1 MTKTIEFL
9 FDVGSPTTFLAHRRL
24 PAIVARTGAVVTY
37 IPVLLGGIFK
47 ATGNAPPGLVAARG
61 RWMQIDM
68 ARYAAREA
76 ITLAH
81 NPDFPI
87 NTITMMRMLTGA
99 RGTADFA
106 PLLEALFVGMWE
118 TPRNMGDPDILA
130 ATLTAAGLD
139 PAVQLARAQDPEI
152 KAALVKATEY
162 AVSRGAFGA
171 PTFFVGDEI
180 FFGQD
185 RLDWVEAA
193 VTG

>member
-1 MTKTIEFL
+1 MPKTIEFL
-9 FDVGSPTTFLAHRRL
+9 FDVVSPTTYLAHRRL
-24 PAIVARTGAVVTY
+24 PAIAARTGATVEY
-37 IPVLLGGIFK
+37 IPILLGGIFK

-61 RWMQIDM
+61 KWMNIDM

-76 ITLAH
+76 ITLNH

-99 RGTADFA
+99 RGTDEFV
-106 PLLEALFVGMWE
+106 PLTEALFSAMWE
-118 TPRNMGDPDILA
+118 HPRNLG
-130 ATLTAAGLD
+130 D
-139 PAVQLARAQDPEI
+139 PAVLAETLSTAGFDAAAQIARAADPDV
-152 KAALVKATEY
+152 KVALIKATEY

-185 RLDWVEAA
+185 RLDWVEQAA
-193 VTG
+193 T

>member
-1 MTKTIEFL
+1 MPKTIEFL
-9 FDVGSPTTFLAHRRL
+9 FDVGSPTTYLAHRRL
-24 PAIVARTGAVVTY
+24 PAIVARTGANVDY

-47 ATGNAPPGLVAARG
+47 ATGNAPPGMVAARG
-61 RWMQIDM
+61 RWMGIDM
-68 ARYAAREA
+68 ARHAAREG

-87 NTITMMRMLTGA
+87 NTITMMRMLTAA
-99 RGTADFA
+99 RGTPDFA
-106 PLLEALFVGMWE
+106 PLAEALFVAMWQQ
-118 TPRNMGDPDILA
+118 PRNMGDPATLATTLA
-130 ATLTAAGLD
+130 AAGFD
-139 PAVQLARAQDPEI
+139 PALWLERANDPDV

-185 RLDWVEAA
+185 RLGWVEAA
-193 VTG
+193 VTA